1 MPSTIF
7 GALRSNTTLT
17 DAGASTTVVGSIF
30 EISAYSQIT
39 IEDGADGSIFDGD
52 SATNEVANDPTQTLD
67 GDIIF
72 WDFTVTVTDGT
83 DVYQIGL
90 FDYDLNGDGDSIG
103 VDAEDGYFMAFIGGT
118 IPPLNTS
125 LEITAIVDNGA
136 NIDVDTVVPCF
147 VEGTRIRTPSGDQ
160 RIETLEPGDVV
171 VTLDNG
177 PQPIRWIGTRR
188 LDVIDLALKPKLH
201 PIRIQANA
209 LGQGI
214 PRRDLLV
221 SPQHRI
227 LARSP
232 IAARM
237 FAKHEILV
245 SAHNLVGM
253 PGVTVEDDV
262 QSVTYY
268 HMLLDRHEVI
278 YAESA
283 PAESLFTGPEAL
295 KSVGRAAL
303 AEIQTLFPEIL
314 LDGYTPELAR
324 LSPAKGRQVRALI
337 ERHKKNSK
345 PLVS

>member
-253 PGVTVEDDV
+253 PGVTIEDDV

-278 YAESA
+278 YAEGA

>member
-278 YAESA
+278 YAEGA